1 MSNRPIGETGPLDE
15 AEGTTQLFRILA
27 RANRIA
33 SNTELDELLTEML
46 ELIALV
52 CGANGGTLYL
62 LDRETNELVFKVVY
76 GDKEAQ
82 KLVGQRFSID
92 KGISGTTIRE
102 ARAIIVEDLQND
114 PRWFGSLVATST
126 TLKNTISF
134 PLLVRSEAIGV
145 VQVFNYT
152 HTPLELAQL
161 LGNRMASEIE
171 KAVLLRASQQRG
183 QRLETLLKII
193 QEISSTLDRD
203 QLLNHIIESAW
214 ELLNAE
220 ASSLFLIDENS
231 GDIILEIARDMHQT
245 RLPKIRIPAGQGII
259 GHIIATGETLRVNEI
274 ERDPRHYAGID
285 QITGRETRSILAVPL
300 RTPTVILGQE
310 RGTAESKIIGGL
322 EAINKLEGMFT
333 REDIQL
339 LEALADQ
346 AASVLLLARLYAEAN
361 ELFLDTIKAITTA
374 IDAKDP
380 YTLGHS
386 QRVSEFSVI
395 LAKELGLPAEL
406 VHQIRVGG
414 LLHDVGKIGIP
425 DEILAKPGKLTVEE
439 YDKMKGHPMIGANIM
454 GQVRM
459 LSNEITALSEHH
471 ERVDGTG
478 YPNGLTDQQI
488 SMVGRIVAVADVF
501 DALTSNRPYREA
513 LSSDEALE
521 ILNSSRGTHLDG
533 ECVEALVQA
542 YIKGKIKTQG
552 EQE

>member
-259 GHIIATGETLRVNEI
+259 GHVIATGETLRVNEI

-333 REDIQL
+333 REDIQM

>member
-259 GHIIATGETLRVNEI
+259 GHVIATGETLRVNEI
-274 ERDPRHYAGID
+274 ECDPRHYAGID

-333 REDIQL
+333 REDIQM

-478 YPNGLTDQQI
+478 YR
-488 SMVGRIVAVADVF
+488 GR
-501 DALTSNRPYREA
+501 
-513 LSSDEALE
+513 
-521 ILNSSRGTHLDG
+521 
-533 ECVEALVQA
+533 
-542 YIKGKIKTQG
+542 
-552 EQE
+552 

>member
-33 SNTELDELLTEML
+33 SNTELDELLAEML

-259 GHIIATGETLRVNEI
+259 GHVIATGETLRVNEI

-552 EQE
+552 EQK